1 MANLYPS
8 RNNRVVMSLPSL
20 PLGYLT
26 TKKAVVADIAAADDA
41 KDRAAGWIEVQLKKD
56 EEKREEGGV
65 MVLKRQNMTRGRRSG

>member
-1 MANLYPS
+1 
-8 RNNRVVMSLPSL
+8 MSLPSL

>member
-1 MANLYPS
+1 MANPYPS
-8 RNNRVVMSLPSL
+8 RNYTVVMSLPSL

-26 TKKAVVADIAAADDA
+26 TKKAVVADIAAADDV
-41 KDRAAGWIEVQLKKD
+41 KDRAAGWIEVQLKKE